1 MAVLVSG
8 LVGVQPAGDDAHIC
22 ELLGWPRNAQ
32 ADDQRTIRLQARHH
46 VGSFVVD
53 GPVAIVAL
61 QPTELRRA
69 SALTGAGIVAFVLDT
84 TVGAAPLLV
93 LDVGYVLQQQ
103 HRMKQAS

>member
-1 MAVLVSG
+1 
-8 LVGVQPAGDDAHIC
+8 
-22 ELLGWPRNAQ
+22 
-32 ADDQRTIRLQARHH
+32 
-46 VGSFVVD
+46 
-53 GPVAIVAL
+53 VAL